1 MRSGEIVNN
10 KYFGYSPGPFTGTTG
25 NGAGGAGVTTIG
37 GDVLQI
43 LSTKGVGVAAVAG
56 VGAAL
61 VLDLDSTQ
69 MIDFV
74 SVAALSS
81 SIGEAV
87 LEYDNLDKKIDQKLK
102 PTSYYDLSDFVGG
115 AAVYAILGA
124 IQGFEGEQLLMRAMI
139 AGIASGTGR
148 QLIGKI
154 FLRKLSIPK
163 K

>member
-1 MRSGEIVNN
+1 MHSGELVNN
-10 KYFGYSPGPFTGTTG
+10 KYFGYSPGPFTEATG
-25 NGAGGAGVTTIG
+25 NGAGGAGVTSIG
-37 GDVLQI
+37 GDLLQI
-43 LSTKGVGVAAVAG
+43 LSTKGIGVATIAG
-56 VGAAL
+56 IGAAL

-87 LEYDNLDKKIDQKLK
+87 LEYDNLDEKIDKKLK

-124 IQGFEGEQLLMRAMI
+124 IQGFEGEELLMRALI
-139 AGIASGTGR
+139 AGVASGTGR
-148 QLIGKI
+148 QLMAKL
-154 FLRKLSIPK
+154 FFKKLSNPK